1 MHFAISRV
9 RLPLIL
15 FGALLAGVLLWLM
28 PASPLVTADSPGYV
42 DFLPFRTAGYPLF
55 LDLAGRGA
63 VVAQILLFAVSAT
76 ILALAVADFAR
87 PWVGGLVLLALF
99 ANPEVNAFHF
109 SILTE
114 SLFLSIDCLLL
125 AAAVAYAR
133 GNRRLWIAGALGG
146 LAVAVRPAAAM
157 LLCIPLVLG
166 LVRRDWK
173 GIGAALLAF
182 LAIAGAERLYAYQ
195 VHGPNLSSLSAR
207 HLFAKSALIDA
218 PAADRSGYSP
228 LDRRLADALER
239 DYQPVRDLIRQSSGP
254 IRTSLIADYEVCIQW
269 ACQNPLAL
277 DRFPRP
283 LVDASLR
290 RVALDRIGQNPGGYL
305 DLAGREFLGLWSIG
319 ARTHPANAPLYDRF
333 MADAA
338 PVPLEAEFRQTGAL
352 DPTTPRRAALIARP
366 LFIAM
371 GIAIA
376 LVLLVS
382 ALLWR
387 RPLFLMAGVAALSV
401 EASFAF
407 VALTAV
413 GYGRYT
419 VALWPNLMLAFI
431 LFAVGLL
438 SFVRPKW
445 IAAQSPAAPH
455 TPASAS

>member
-1 MHFAISRV
+1 MHFSILRSR
-9 RLPLIL
+9 LSLIL
-15 FGALLAGVLLWLM
+15 LGAFLAGVLLWLM
-28 PASPLVTADSPGYV
+28 PATPLVTADSPGYV

-55 LDLAGRGA
+55 LDLNGRGA
-63 VVAQILLFAVSAT
+63 VVSQVLLFAGAAT
-76 ILALAVADFAR
+76 ILALAVADFTR
-87 PWVGGLVLLALF
+87 RWVGGLLLLALF
-99 ANPEVNAFHF
+99 ANPEVNAFHY

-133 GNRRLWIAGALGG
+133 GNRRLWIAGALCG

-157 LLCIPLVLG
+157 LFCIPFVLG
-166 LVRRDWK
+166 VVRRDWK
-173 GIGAALLAF
+173 GIGAALFVF

-207 HLFAKSALIDA
+207 HLFAKSALIDV
-218 PAADRSGYSP
+218 PAADRTDYSP
-228 LDRRLADALER
+228 LEQRLADALER
-239 DYQPVRDLIRQSSGP
+239 DYQPVRDLIARSSGP

-283 LVDASLR
+283 MVEASLR
-290 RVALDRIGQNPGGYL
+290 RVALDRIGQHPGGYL
-305 DLAGREFLGLWSIG
+305 ALAAKEYLGLWSIG

-333 MADAA
+333 MAQAA

-352 DPTTPRRAALIARP
+352 DPTTPRRAALVARP

-376 LVLLVS
+376 LILLVS
-382 ALLWR
+382 AFLWR
-387 RPLFLMAGVAALSV
+387 RPVFLMAGLAALSV
-401 EASFAF
+401 EACFLF
-407 VALTAV
+407 VSLTAV

-431 LFAVGLL
+431 LFAVGLF

-445 IAAQSPAAPH
+445 IAPQSPAAPH
-455 TPASAS
+455 KPASAS